1 MCKRYCLTEAT
12 YFSFLIP
19 NIRTQL
25 TDPTTTQIHCAEMPL
40 HFTFQTT
47 THTVCM
53 KMTWSQ
59 CRHKQRQR
67 QTDSVIKQ
75 DYVGAVWTVHLT
87 IYKRIKLILHGLI
100 YQTLINVHALHTTCF
115 LDSVPC
121 YSVLRQRHEHVL
133 RVLKPT
139 VNCGFRDTE
148 RDRTELSVPLRGVC
162 DQSLSHMVPIRH

>member
-1 MCKRYCLTEAT
+1 MCKRYCLTEAA

-67 QTDSVIKQ
+67 QNKIMWGLS
-75 DYVGAVWTVHLT
+75 GHLT

-100 YQTLINVHALHTTCF
+100 YQTLINVHALQTTCF

-121 YSVLRQRHEHVL
+121 YSVLRQWHEHVL